1 MFLDS
6 CAGHIKFLLLSDS
19 SGSRY
24 CFSVKPK
31 ITFLGGNILLP
42 AGILAQREQKL
53 KRMRNRTDKF
63 YFVRENLSGQ
73 RPA

>member
-1 MFLDS
+1 MFLDL
-6 CAGHIKFLLLSDS
+6 CAGHIKFLLLGGA

-31 ITFLGGNILLP
+31 ITFLGGNILLS
-42 AGILAQREQKL
+42 AGLLAQREQKL
-53 KRMRNRTDKF
+53 KKMRNRTDKF

-73 RPA
+73 RPT